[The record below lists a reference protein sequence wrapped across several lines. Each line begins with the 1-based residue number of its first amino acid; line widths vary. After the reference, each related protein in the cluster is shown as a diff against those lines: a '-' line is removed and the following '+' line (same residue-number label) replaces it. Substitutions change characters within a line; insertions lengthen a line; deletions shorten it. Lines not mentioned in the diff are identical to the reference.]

1 MSRPDIPGQLRRR
14 LRQLVSETGCVS
26 YEVVR
31 QGKHAIVDFTHPS
44 VHRPVRLTI
53 SFTASDDRAYSNQRA
68 DLARAIR
75 REQANV

>member
-1 MSRPDIPGQLRRR
+1 MSRPDLPKQLRRR
-14 LRQLVSETGCVS
+14 LRQLADDTGCIS

-31 QGKHAIVDFTHPS
+31 QSKHAVIDFTHPS
-44 VHRPVRLTI
+44 VHHPVRLTM

-75 REQANV
+75 REQAHV